1 MVYVHISQ
9 NALNELGKR
18 QPVDDDPDLY
28 VSMRQDLMTNMN
40 RYATMLADWDINLTK
55 LQRKYRG
62 EEYRYELGNLDS
74 SRRRLHNG
82 IIAMLKMANI
92 YTEDENLPYIEEIDG
107 DPEQI
112 DRSDITDAITEW
124 QLENNYNDANVFDKD
139 LKVISTDKTSPSR
152 IMSDYNYSV
161 HLNIMPLVKNKKN
174 KYEFIRLMTGE
185 KQPIERVHRYIESE
199 LKKDYTDEQ
208 KQKIRKSFSKAVDL
222 VKNKEKERGPEL

>member
-28 VSMRQDLMTNMN
+28 VSMRQDLMTSMN

-62 EEYRYELGNLDS
+62 KEYRYELGSLDS

-92 YTEDENLPYIEEIDG
+92 YAEDENLPYIEEIDG

-112 DRSDITDAITEW
+112 NRSDITDAITEW

-161 HLNIMPLVKNKKN
+161 RLNTMPLVKNKRN
-174 KYEFIRLMTGE
+174 KYEFIRLITGE

>member
-1 MVYVHISQ
+1 M
-9 NALNELGKR
+9 
-18 QPVDDDPDLY
+18 
-28 VSMRQDLMTNMN
+28 
-40 RYATMLADWDINLTK
+40 
-55 LQRKYRG
+55 
-62 EEYRYELGNLDS
+62 
-74 SRRRLHNG
+74 HNG

-92 YTEDENLPYIEEIDG
+92 YTEDENLPCIEEIDG

-112 DRSDITDAITEW
+112 NRSDITDAITEW

-152 IMSDYNYSV
+152 IMNDYNYSV
-161 HLNIMPLVKNKKN
+161 RLNTMPLVKNKRN
-174 KYEFIRLMTGE
+174 KYEFIRLITGE

-222 VKNKEKERGPEL
+222 VKNKEKERSPEL

>member
-18 QPVDDDPDLY
+18 QPADDDPDLY
-28 VSMRQDLMTNMN
+28 VSVRQDLMTSMN
-40 RYATMLADWDINLTK
+40 RYATMLADWDINLIK

-62 EEYRYELGNLDS
+62 EEYRYELGSLDS

-112 DRSDITDAITEW
+112 NRSDITDAITEW

-161 HLNIMPLVKNKKN
+161 YLNTMPLVKNKKN
-174 KYEFIRLMTGE
+174 KYEFIRLITGE

-208 KQKIRKSFSKAVDL
+208 KQKIRKSFSKAGDL
-222 VKNKEKERGPEL
+222 VKNKEKERSPEL

>member
-18 QPVDDDPDLY
+18 QPVDDDSDLY
-28 VSMRQDLMTNMN
+28 VSLRQDLMTSMN
-40 RYATMLADWDINLTK
+40 KYATMLADWDINLIK

-62 EEYRYELGNLDS
+62 EEYRYELGSLDS

-112 DRSDITDAITEW
+112 DRSDITDAIAEW
-124 QLENNYNDANVFDKD
+124 QLENNYDDANVFDKD
-139 LKVISTDKTSPSR
+139 LKTILTDKISPAK
-152 IMSDYNYSV
+152 IMNDYNYSV
-161 HLNIMPLVKNKKN
+161 RINTMPLVKNKN

-185 KQPIERVHRYIESE
+185 KQSVETVHHYINSE
-199 LKKDYTDEQ
+199 LKKNYTDEQ

>member
-28 VSMRQDLMTNMN
+28 VSMRQDLMTSMN

-62 EEYRYELGNLDS
+62 EEYRYELGSLDS

-92 YTEDENLPYIEEIDG
+92 YAEDENLPYIEEIDG

-112 DRSDITDAITEW
+112 NRSDITDAITEW

-139 LKVISTDKTSPSR
+139 LKVISTDKTSPLR
-152 IMSDYNYSV
+152 IISDYNYSV
-161 HLNIMPLVKNKKN
+161 RLNTMPLVKNKRN
-174 KYEFIRLMTGE
+174 KYEFIRLITGE